1 MAMNFD
7 AVLRLAAKVTG
18 LQDIDKLSG
27 ALGSVEGVAK
37 SARRAFTDVTGS
49 ATWQAAAAGA
59 AVFTAGIGLAVKSA
73 IDFEASMS
81 DVRKV
86 VDGLETPEAF
96 REISDEVLNLSNQMP
111 IAAKG
116 FADIYAAAGQ
126 SGIAREELE
135 GFAVLVAKVSVA
147 FNMTADEAG
156 KSLAQMKV
164 ALGLTTEELGQLA
177 DAMNHVSNNT
187 GATAAN
193 LVEFMGRVGSFGK
206 IAGLQAS
213 ETLAFGAAM
222 IQAGVETNVAA
233 TSFRNMVKA
242 LSSGPS
248 MTEKQV
254 DALRRLGYSMASA
267 AQIESELTRAAETES
282 RRRVDDA
289 RYHKDE
295 IIRVAQEQSD
305 RRIEIARDET
315 DKLSKELNRRFRD
328 EMRIMEDGWE
338 DEARGR
344 ENAARDRAN
353 AQIKALQRQERNEI
367 TAAQKR
373 AKAANADA
381 TAAVDRIRDS
391 YEARV
396 DAIRNSLDKELLV
409 QRRAARDRQ
418 QVIRDQVDDRKDLEM
433 KAIRDRVKAVEAEE
447 KQYMD
452 AQKTAAEQRFKQIEE
467 REKLFVEQ
475 AKVDAKKTGEDLARA
490 SMQGFADR
498 MQQDATGT
506 IMEVLQR
513 IKNLPEEQKVSV
525 LQDLFGGEARGLAPM
540 IANLDELKRVMLLA
554 TDATSQAGSVNKEY
568 ETRLQTTESQMQ
580 LVRNQMENLGTVIG
594 QSVLPEILEL
604 TGALKP
610 LIQGI
615 TDFAKTNPE
624 ITRLVIAVGGIATA
638 VILAIPF
645 IAALIASI
653 ATIKTAL
660 AGGAIAAALSTFV
673 GAFKFAFTAGLIP
686 LLKGVVAWVGATFIP
701 ALLAFFSGPVG
712 WTVLAVA
719 AVVAMAVAF
728 REPLMNFVSWLW
740 NWGQPVRDFWAGLW
754 NGVVQL
760 ATTSIGKLG
769 EFFRAWGAEIAK
781 IWSGDFSTLLG
792 IVDGWW
798 KAVQGI
804 WAQIPGFFAGVW
816 SRSQQ
821 LASAFFKWLTST
833 VSSGFKAVTTAI
845 DNLFVKPWIL
855 IWNKGI
861 REPVTAAQEW
871 LRSSVFEP
879 LGKGF
884 VTYVTEPITNAWRA
898 VTEFLQS
905 AMANVGN
912 FVQGLWTAMVGS
924 IQNTVRG
931 MLTFIVTAAN
941 RVRSLINFLIS
952 AYNRLASAVGGT
964 QLDLIGEITIP
975 PFAQSGVVDRPTLAL
990 VGDGNE
996 REYIIGESKM
1006 QEASSRFLG
1015 GARGADVI
1023 PSSSASVSTAGRSTP
1038 QVNITTGPVMQQQDG
1053 SRWVSMDDFER
1064 GLQQVAE
1071 QVVGTLRTPQ
1081 ARTALGWN

>member
-418 QVIRDQVDDRKDLEM
+418 QVIRDEVDDRKDLEM
-433 KAIRDRVKAVEAEE
+433 KAIRDRVKAVEVEE

-568 ETRLQTTESQMQ
+568 ETRLQTTESQMR

-701 ALLAFFSGPVG
+701 AMLAFFSGPIG

-719 AVVAMAVAF
+719 AVVAMAIAF
-728 REPLMNFVSWLW
+728 REPLTKFLGWLW
-740 NWGQPVRDFWAGLW
+740 KWTEFAREPFVRLW
-754 NGVVQL
+754 NAVVQIAQTAISKQIDNFTALGAGIAEIWNRAVAAMGRVAAGWGNALSAVWAVITKAFNDYLVDPLTRAWNTVTELLPRTMQAAADFVQRVWTGVVDGVKSAIRGLLQYV
-760 ATTSIGKLG
+760 ANSINRVSGLINVLI
-769 EFFRAWGAEIAK
+769 GAFNRLP
-781 IWSGDFSTLLG
+781 G
-792 IVDGWW
+792 V
-798 KAVQGI
+798 
-804 WAQIPGFFAGVW
+804 AQIPLIPTF
-816 SRSQQ
+816 
-821 LASAFFKWLTST
+821 T
-833 VSSGFKAVTTAI
+833 VPA
-845 DNLFVKPWIL
+845 
-855 IWNKGI
+855 
-861 REPVTAAQEW
+861 
-871 LRSSVFEP
+871 
-879 LGKGF
+879 
-884 VTYVTEPITNAWRA
+884 
-898 VTEFLQS
+898 
-905 AMANVGN
+905 
-912 FVQGLWTAMVGS
+912 
-924 IQNTVRG
+924 
-931 MLTFIVTAAN
+931 
-941 RVRSLINFLIS
+941 
-952 AYNRLASAVGGT
+952 
-964 QLDLIGEITIP
+964 
-975 PFAQSGVVDRPTLAL
+975 FAQGATVDRPTLAMI
-990 VGDGNE
+990 GEGGE
-996 REYIIGESKM
+996 REYVIPESKM
-1006 QEASSRFLG
+1006 QSASSRFLG
-1015 GARGADVI
+1015 GARGAAVI
-1023 PSSSASVSTAGRSTP
+1023 PSSGAGGGAGAGAANLTLN
-1038 QVNITTGPVMQQQDG
+1038 VTTGPVMQAQDG
-1053 SRWVSMDDFER
+1053 QRYVLLEDFEDGMR
-1064 GLQQVAE
+1064 QVGDA
-1071 QVVGTLRTPQ
+1071 VLDILRSPQ
-1081 ARTALGWN
+1081 ARIALGGG